1 MGRRLIISDNLDDPL
16 NPLVLDGAAFAA
28 AARDPLATGM
38 LMVDQVRV
46 LASPRQVSKERGGM
60 EQAAGRAAGGVPRRA
75 LGLSNS
81 RRATYAIDAISAQQ
95 TGDNQVRFRAK
106 L

>member
-1 MGRRLIISDNLDDPL
+1 
-16 NPLVLDGAAFAA
+16 
-28 AARDPLATGM
+28 
-38 LMVDQVRV
+38 
-46 LASPRQVSKERGGM
+46 M

-75 LGLSNS
+75 LGLSIR
-81 RRATYAIDAISAQQ
+81 RRATYATDAISAQT